1 MAKSQK
7 FTAEELEKIKKL
19 RDKNRIKTQEF
30 GQLEMESLL
39 AQQHYENL
47 VKEKK
52 KLIAEYKEIQKE
64 EKELVK
70 ELNDK
75 YGSGTV
81 DIESGEFTSSNWLF
95 D

>member
-1 MAKSQK
+1 MATTKK
-7 FTAEELEKIKKL
+7 FTTEELEEVKKL
-19 RDKNRIKTQEF
+19 RDKNRIKVQEF

-52 KLIAEYKEIQKE
+52 KLIAEYKEIQTE
-64 EKELVK
+64 EKDLVK
-70 ELNDK
+70 KLNDK
-75 YGSGTV
+75 YGAGTV
-81 DIESGEFTSSNWLF
+81 DLDSGEFIPSNWLF